1 MTNEYTE
8 KDFKLFEEINKECRI
23 DPFQKVEYPPV
34 AISMGETIMNGK
46 TYPIP
51 IGTYGNFSFISAPP
65 KTKKTFLV
73 SLMSSVY
80 LNNEVTFGGGMKG
93 HREGRGL
100 VHIDTEQ
107 GKFHASKVFKRPFDI
122 TGKDTFDN
130 YHTFALRKY
139 NFMERLKFI
148 DYYLYNKV
156 DDVGVVIIDGIADL
170 VSDVND
176 LTQSNLCVQYLMRWT
191 EELNCHIITV
201 IHSNFGSDKPT
212 GHLGS
217 FLEKKA
223 ETQIQLEANTK
234 HSSMVTVK
242 CKRSRSFP
250 FETFS
255 FTVNDYGLPQ
265 VVGDLYDPLKDMNF
279 VKVV

>member
-8 KDFKLFEEINKECRI
+8 KDFKLFEKITKEGRI

-34 AISMGETIMNGK
+34 AISMGETMMGGK
-46 TYPIP
+46 SYPIP
-51 IGTYGNFSFISAPP
+51 IGTYGNFSFIYGPP
-65 KTKKTFLV
+65 KTKKTFLI
-73 SLMSSVY
+73 SLLSSVY
-80 LNNEVTFGGGMKG
+80 LNDKVSFGGQIRG
-93 HREGRGL
+93 HREGRKL
-100 VHIDTEQ
+100 IHIDTEQ

-122 TGKDTFDN
+122 ANVDEFDG
-130 YHTFALRKY
+130 YETFALRKFSY
-139 NFMERLKFI
+139 KERLMFI
-148 DYYLYNKV
+148 DYYLNNKV
-156 DDVGVVIIDGIADL
+156 DNVGVVIIDGIADL

-176 LTQSNLCVQYLMRWT
+176 LQQSSEVVQYLMKWT

-223 ETQIQLEANTK
+223 ETQIMLEANTK
-234 HSSMVTVK
+234 HDNMVTVM

-250 FETFS
+250 FEKFS
-255 FTVNDYGLPQ
+255 FQVNEFGLPQ
-265 VVGDLYDPLKDMNF
+265 VVGDLYDPLDGMNF
-279 VKVV
+279 IKVV